1 MAWSGRRRPN
11 SGPISKDRAR
21 ATASPPRRYAR
32 TDPRTYSARLTVITN
47 GGVAEVPV
55 RLDVAALPFPQPPF
69 QGTVSPREMAE
80 RMKNQPKLAVPLL
93 ENGEVAH
100 WFALNNWTYPVQGAP
115 ARGVAAVQQFFEG
128 MGLSRPPVV
137 QWDKDTLHF
146 TCEPSQ
152 VLSGQASLRTT
163 ARKWVYASAESD
175 APWLQLPVSSV
186 SGPQQATL
194 SFKIDAHRMEVGRQ
208 HEGHLQVV
216 ANAGQQLVLRVLAE
230 VCPPYQPWTRRLLQP
245 FLPAAILG
253 LLYRACLAL
262 PADLVGRVWAGPP
275 QPPPGSFAAWLQPPC
290 AGRKLYQNLCSDYL
304 VAGSPRGRFV
314 VVAPR
319 WSGHG
324 CVVRRH
330 CRRCRRSDRH
340 GYPGLLGAS
349 DRFRPT
355 PIVAD
360 PERSTPARWRAGMGL
375 GLDARLDSAGLRLL
389 GWSRGGPG
397 TGVVLVGTAGPDLV
411 GPPGRPLGPGIPT
424 VRVEATNQHLRK
436 DSAGRMKDEKEEVF
450 FILHP

>member
-1 MAWSGRRRPN
+1 M
-11 SGPISKDRAR
+11 
-21 ATASPPRRYAR
+21 
-32 TDPRTYSARLTVITN
+32 
-47 GGVAEVPV
+47 PV

-275 QPPPGSFAAWLQPPC
+275 QPPPGSFAAWLQPPALEGNFIKTFVLTTWWLGALGGGLWLWRRGGRATDALC
-290 AGRKLYQNLCSDYL
+290 GAIAGG
-304 VAGSPRGRFV
+304 VAGLIGMATLACLVPQIDFVPRQLWQILNEVLR
-314 VVAPR
+314 
-319 WSGHG
+319 
-324 CVVRRH
+324 
-330 CRRCRRSDRH
+330 
-340 GYPGLLGAS
+340 PGGEPGWAW
-349 DRFRPT
+349 
-355 PIVAD
+355 VW
-360 PERSTPARWRAGMGL
+360 TPAWILLACACWAGLGGGL
-375 GLDARLDSAGLRLL
+375 GLVLSLL
-389 GWSRGGPG
+389 GQRGQTWSDRLAAPW
-397 TGVVLVGTAGPDLV
+397 
-411 GPPGRPLGPGIPT
+411 
-424 VRVEATNQHLRK
+424 VRVFRLFGLKRLTNIF
-436 DSAGRMKDEKEEVF
+436 GRIPPEG
-450 FILHP
+450 